1 MNMVLDGILFIELIN
16 NLKNSKVFKYI
27 LLE

>member
-16 NLKNSKVFKYI
+16 NLKKSKVFKYI

>member
-16 NLKNSKVFKYI
+16 NLKKLKVFKYI